1 MSKTW
6 RKLFAQ
12 DTFWHRMEFVGQK
25 VDRKNNSIDS
35 IDIDNTLPAHMQRS
49 TKLQISRCW
58 YY

>member
-1 MSKTW
+1 
-6 RKLFAQ
+6 
-12 DTFWHRMEFVGQK
+12 MEFVGQK